1 MGYKLRFNFT
11 SLCAECYLMIK
22 SRVKWSIVSVI
33 QAEKKDASKALS
45 LDFTFRDLAFTTS
58 VRAHKLR

>member
-1 MGYKLRFNFT
+1 
-11 SLCAECYLMIK
+11 MIK